1 MRPIC
6 CSLLSFMRLAA
17 FRHCCLTG
25 ADIAGFRTLGAAVLK
40 LSEIGH
46 VVPLSDTHLQRFI
59 ASWVSEADFAELEVA

>member
-17 FRHCCLTG
+17 FPALLSDWSRY
-25 ADIAGFRTLGAAVLK
+25 AGLRTLGATVLK

-59 ASWVSEADFAELEVA
+59 ASWVSDAAVAELEVA

>member
-25 ADIAGFRTLGAAVLK
+25 ADMQDYAHSALPF
-40 LSEIGH
+40 
-46 VVPLSDTHLQRFI
+46 
-59 ASWVSEADFAELEVA
+59 